1 MGIQVAIS
9 NDHGGVSLKK
19 FLMAQTFSMDIE
31 WIDLG
36 TNTDESVDY
45 PDYGYKLSD
54 FLTSGGAQFGIAICG
69 SGIGISIAC
78 NRHEDIRAA
87 VCTSTTMAK
96 LTRIDNDANVL
107 CLGARIVGEILA
119 KDIVETFI
127 TTEFEKGG
135 RHERRVN
142 KLKKGAI

>member
-1 MGIQVAIS
+1 MNRRIAIAS
-9 NDHGGVSLKK
+9 DHGGVELKA
-19 FLMAQTFSMDIE
+19 FLKQQTYAQPIE

-36 TNTDESVDY
+36 TDSKESVDY
-45 PDYGYKLSD
+45 PDYGFKLAEYVASQQAE
-54 FLTSGGAQFGIAICG
+54 LGIAICG

-87 VCTSTTMAK
+87 VCTNSTMAR
-96 LTRIDNDANVL
+96 LTRIDNNANIL

-119 KDIVETFI
+119 KDIVDAFLDTP
-127 TTEFEKGG
+127 FEQGG

-142 KLKKGAI
+142 KLKRTT

>member
-1 MGIQVAIS
+1 MTTKIAIA
-9 NDHGGVSLKK
+9 NDHGGVELKA
-19 FLMAQTFSMDIE
+19 FLKAQNFSTDIE

-36 TNTDESVDY
+36 TNSNESVDY
-45 PDYGYKLSD
+45 PDYGYKLGD
-54 FLTSGGAQFGIAICG
+54 FIAEGNADFGIAICG

-78 NRHEDIRAA
+78 NRNPDIRAA
-87 VCTSTTMAK
+87 VCTNSTMAR
-96 LTRIDNDANVL
+96 LTRIDNNANIL

-127 TTEFEKGG
+127 TTEFEAGG

-142 KLKKGAI
+142 KLKN